1 MSVGKEAGEFS
12 FTSTG
17 VTVTSEPGGAVTQA
31 VNMEGTAT
39 GFGTVLGTLT
49 FYAAE
54 SGAENGFTTWAGSAY
69 MDNGESVAGVG
80 RGVFEKSGT
89 NTWRVRA
96 VLQVTGGPLLLSD
109 GEIALEGRTYAGKL
123 YEWE

>member
-12 FTSTG
+12 FTSSG
-17 VTVTSEPGGAVTQA
+17 VTITSEPGGSVTQA
-31 VNMEGTAT
+31 VNLEGTAT
-39 GFGTVLGTLT
+39 AFGTVLGTLT
-49 FYAAE
+49 FHVSE
-54 SGAENGFTTWAGSAY
+54 PGADSGFTTWAGTAY
-69 MDNGESVAGVG
+69 KDDGEAVGGIG

-89 NTWRVRA
+89 NKWRVRA

-109 GEIALEGRTYAGKL
+109 GEIALEGRSYAGKL

>member
-17 VTVTSEPGGAVTQA
+17 VTVTSEPGGGVTQA
-31 VNMEGTAT
+31 VNLEGTAT

-49 FYAAE
+49 FYASAPGAE
-54 SGAENGFTTWAGSAY
+54 SGFTTWAGSAY
-69 MDNGESVAGVG
+69 MDDGEAVGGMG

-96 VLQVTGGPLLLSD
+96 VIQVTGGPLLLTD
-109 GEIALEGRTYAGKL
+109 GEIALEGRSYNGKL

>member
-31 VNMEGTAT
+31 VNLEGTAT

-49 FYAAE
+49 FYSAE

-109 GEIALEGRTYAGKL
+109 GEIALEGRTYTGKL

>member
-17 VTVTSEPGGAVTQA
+17 VTVTSEPGGGVTQA
-31 VNMEGTAT
+31 VNLEGTAT

-49 FYAAE
+49 FYASAP
-54 SGAENGFTTWAGSAY
+54 GADSGFTTWAGSAY
-69 MDNGESVAGVG
+69 MDDGETVGGVG

-96 VLQVTGGPLLLSD
+96 VMQVTGGPLLLSD
-109 GEIALEGRTYAGKL
+109 GVVALEARSYTGKL